1 VTGAIKLS
9 IPHEAPYH
17 GVARL
22 VVGGLAARLD
32 VSYEQ
37 LEDLQLALASVLE
50 EGGYVRDAQ
59 VNVELEVREGG
70 LSMLVG
76 PLDGRRLRADLE
88 EEESDERIGLGR
100 LLGTLVETVSVEGRD
115 DGEWLRLEKRVRVL
129 RPEGS
134 RGRA

>member
-1 VTGAIKLS
+1 VTRAIKLS
-9 IPHEAPYH
+9 IPHDPPYH

-50 EGGYVRDAQ
+50 DGRYVRDEQ
-59 VNVELEVREGG
+59 VNVELEMDDGV
-70 LSMLVG
+70 LSMVVG
-76 PLDGRRLRADLE
+76 PMDGRLLRADLE
-88 EEESDERIGLGR
+88 DDSEERIGLGR
-100 LLGTLVETVSVEGRD
+100 LLDTVVENVGVEERP
-115 DGEWLRLEKRVRVL
+115 DGEWLRLEKRLRAL

-134 RGRA
+134 HGRA

>member
-1 VTGAIKLS
+1 MTTAIKLS
-9 IPHEAPYH
+9 IPHEPPYH

-37 LEDLQLALASVLE
+37 LEDLQLALASVLD
-50 EGGYVRDAQ
+50 EGGYVRNPQ
-59 VNVELEVREGG
+59 VTVELEVLEGA

-88 EEESDERIGLGR
+88 DDSEDRIGLGR
-100 LLGTLVETVSVEGRD
+100 LLGTLAESVGVENRE
-115 DGEWLRLEKRVRVL
+115 DGEWLRLEKRVSVL
-129 RPEGS
+129 RQEGS